1 MQVTMIIALNR
12 FNIYLLSVVACVLVS
27 GCHLAGHRKDK
38 DMATLRV
45 HVEVVPESM
54 DFCTTVSVS
63 RTAPM
68 KVTVDKSPILTE
80 ANVARARVVDVPG
93 GFDLQIQ
100 LDRQGT
106 WLLESYTMTNLRKHL
121 AIFSTFVGD
130 SGKQSRWLA
139 APIITRRI
147 ANGLLSFTPDATRE
161 EAVAIA
167 EGLQNVAKE
176 NEEKSKW

>member
-1 MQVTMIIALNR
+1 MIIALNR
-12 FNIYLLSVVACVLVS
+12 FNIYFLSVVACVLVS
-27 GCHLAGHRKDK
+27 GCHVVGHRKDK
-38 DMATLRV
+38 DLATLRV

-54 DFCTTVSVS
+54 DFSTAVSVS
-63 RTAPM
+63 RKSPM

-80 ANVARARVVDVPG
+80 ANVVAARVVDVPG

-106 WLLESYTMTNLRKHL
+106 WLLESYTTSNLRNHL

-161 EAVAIA
+161 EAMAIA
-167 EGLQNVAKE
+167 KGLKNAAKK
-176 NEEKSKW
+176 NEENSKW